1 MPKEKILL
9 VDDSQDIIDGMK
21 LFLELR
27 DYEVISLTNI
37 SALHQTIIDQKPA
50 LLILDVFLLGG
61 DGRHICQQLKAN
73 PHTQS
78 LKIILTSA
86 SPQALTAYR
95 NYNADD
101 ILEKPFGLDEIY
113 SKVETVLRISSS
125 L

>member
-1 MPKEKILL
+1 MPKEKILI

-27 DYEVISLTNI
+27 EYEVVSLTSI
-37 SALHQTIIDQKPA
+37 VALHQTIIDQKPA
-50 LLILDVFLLGG
+50 LLILDIFLSGG
-61 DGRHICQQLKAN
+61 DGRHICQQLKSN
-73 PHTQS
+73 SRTQS

-95 NYNADD
+95 NYGADA
-101 ILEKPFGLDEIY
+101 ILEKPFGLEEIY
-113 SKVETVLRISSS
+113 SKVAQALRISPP